1 MAEKMTKMEMFAT
14 LKETIK
20 EIEGV
25 DETLVEFLD
34 KEMAAL
40 TQKAEKAKERA
51 AKKKAEGDALK
62 EAIVAVLTEEMQT
75 VDDIVA
81 QIEGEDV
88 SKQKIVVRLT
98 QLVKDGVAERGTEKV
113 DGKQRAAYCLT
124 GVSEEVEAEEEVIE

>member
-124 GVSEEVEAEEEVIE
+124 GASEEVEAEEEVTE